1 MRDEHCVSAT
11 ITKDPS
17 RHQTASR
24 DTQEKPK
31 WKAHSQQTHQEIP
44 RTRGQLT
51 CNKLFFI
58 FNQKQVRVTW
68 RVPSTDPC
76 RVAVWTTKC
85 RAPVCGFR
93 SALIRGSAELR
104 ESAIPF
110 RLAVVLGAFF
120 CRPPLV
126 GSRVCTRI
134 GHRSIFRCIR
144 SLRGSEA
151 FILWNIQMKVGSQ
164 KQFIVTRSKVSVL
177 TTIKSTNPIRVPS
190 LNSKHALFLIRL
202 IYMSPKTLR
211 HSLFIIVSSN
221 HSLACSLAKFKNSG
235 LVRNIH

>member
-1 MRDEHCVSAT
+1 MS
-11 ITKDPS
+11 I
-17 RHQTASR
+17 ASPPQLQKILL
-24 DTQEKPK
+24 DIKPHLETLK
-31 WKAHSQQTHQEIP
+31 KSPNGKRIH
-44 RTRGQLT
+44 
-51 CNKLFFI
+51 NKLIKKYPELEDNWLVTNCFFI
-58 FNQKQVRVTW
+58 FIQKQVRVTW

-126 GSRVCTRI
+126 GSLVCTRI